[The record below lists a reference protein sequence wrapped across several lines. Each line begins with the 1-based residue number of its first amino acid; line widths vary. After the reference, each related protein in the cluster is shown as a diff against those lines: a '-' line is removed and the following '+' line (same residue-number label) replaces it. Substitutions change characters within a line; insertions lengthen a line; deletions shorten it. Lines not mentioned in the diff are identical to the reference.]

1 MPDDSYIIEL
11 KDNVRQ
17 KLNNYAEVL
26 AAIRSNKISA
36 SLVENIIVD
45 CYCTQSP
52 LKNLANI
59 IVQPPNILIIE
70 PWDSSILNELAHA
83 IEVSPLH
90 IMPQKDQKF
99 LRLVFPSLTTERR
112 EQLIK
117 VINTEKEKIRIEIKQ
132 IREDII
138 KKVENDFQNKLISED
153 QKFYLKKEIQKV
165 IDDANTKI
173 DELTIKKETDLKN
186 E

>member
-1 MPDDSYIIEL
+1 
-11 KDNVRQ
+11 
-17 KLNNYAEVL
+17 
-26 AAIRSNKISA
+26 
-36 SLVENIIVD
+36 
-45 CYCTQSP
+45 
-52 LKNLANI
+52 
-59 IVQPPNILIIE
+59 
-70 PWDSSILNELAHA
+70 
-83 IEVSPLH
+83 
-90 IMPQKDQKF
+90 MPQKDQKF
-99 LRLVFPSLTTERR
+99 LRLVFPSLTAERR

-138 KKVENDFQNKLISED
+138 RRVENDFQNKLISED

>member
-1 MPDDSYIIEL
+1 
-11 KDNVRQ
+11 
-17 KLNNYAEVL
+17 
-26 AAIRSNKISA
+26 
-36 SLVENIIVD
+36 
-45 CYCTQSP
+45 
-52 LKNLANI
+52 
-59 IVQPPNILIIE
+59 
-70 PWDSSILNELAHA
+70 
-83 IEVSPLH
+83 
-90 IMPQKDQKF
+90 MPQKDQKF